1 MSLSRTSA
9 RLGGVLTVAGLAV
22 LITAGPASAHVTA
35 NVTTAVQG
43 HYAKITFKVPNEDPT
58 AGTVK
63 VQVTLPV
70 AYPISGGST
79 KPVPGWKAQIE
90 KVTLDQPVKENK
102 IDVTKAVKTIT
113 WTADPGTRISQG
125 EFQEFDVSVGPLP
138 DDTDE
143 LIMPAVQTYD
153 SGKVVNW
160 TDQPPAAGQKEPEHP
175 APSIKLQTKPNDPG
189 TTDMGG
195 HDAGAAG
202 TTPAAA
208 GASDTDNT
216 ARWLGGAGLVVGALG
231 LGFGVGAVLRS
242 RRPAT
247 SGAEESKAEGSKSE

>member
-9 RLGGVLTVAGLAV
+9 RLAGVLTVAGLAV
-22 LITAGPASAHVTA
+22 LITAAPASAHVTA
-35 NVTTAVQG
+35 NVTNAVQG
-43 HYAKITFKVPNEDPT
+43 AYTKITFRVPNEDPT

-63 VQVTLPV
+63 VQVSLPLS
-70 AYPISGGST
+70 YPIPGGST

-90 KVTLDQPVKENK
+90 TATLDQPVKENK
-102 IDVTKAVKTIT
+102 VDVNKAVKTIT
-113 WTADPGTRISQG
+113 WTADPGTKIGQG

-153 SGKVVNW
+153 NGKVVNW

-175 APSIKLQTKPNDPG
+175 APSIKLLTKPNEPG
-189 TTDMGG
+189 MDMGG
-195 HDAGAAG
+195 HDGG
-202 TTPAAA
+202 GMTPAA
-208 GASDTDNT
+208 GGVSDTDNT

-247 SGAEESKAEGSKSE
+247 SGTEGSKSE